1 MLKNYIKVAVRNIL
15 RHRGYS
21 FINITGLA
29 IGMAASMLILLY
41 VYNELSYDHF
51 HLKKDRIYRVVT
63 NATGPESPALM
74 KVSTNGWPLGR
85 VLRSEFPEF
94 ERVIHVRPWGAPVR
108 QGNDYF
114 YERTLFAEDG
124 FFDVFTFPFLE
135 GDPATA
141 LRDPYAAVITVSMKK
156 KYFGDSPALGR
167 AIVLG
172 DTFHITVAG
181 VMADVPARSHL
192 QFDILVSFATFT
204 RLDSDFD
211 KNGGWFNW
219 NMYNYALV
227 REGVDG
233 ADLGGKV
240 AGIYMSHAADV
251 FKSSGY
257 NCRVMLEPLG
267 DIYLD
272 SGYGNRLGPSG
283 SSSTVKVLLLAAC
296 FILLIAAINF
306 MNLST
311 ARSMLRAKEVGIR
324 KTVGSARS
332 SLVVQF
338 LAESFCTTAAAFV
351 IALVLVAVLI
361 PPFSTLIGK
370 EIDPAEISGPRWIGL
385 GVLFVV
391 LVGLLAGAYPAVVLS
406 GLRPVDVLKGRT
418 SSVSGGRRSRQV
430 LVIGQFA
437 IGCFLMIST
446 VIVLKQVRFMRS
458 EDLGFRKEQV
468 LVLDARKS
476 SWFPGNEVY
485 ETMKG
490 ELLGYQ
496 GILSASAAAATP
508 GRTGWRG
515 QVAWPEGKAK
525 DASVTIEFVPVDH
538 DYAATMGLKVIAGR
552 DFSRSFGTDPQ
563 HAFLVNETAVA
574 LMGWGTPASAVGKKL
589 STSGVDGTVVGV
601 VRDYHQHGL
610 QERIEPMALAIMPA
624 YQYFA
629 IRFDTPEAAGV
640 VTKALSVWKEHFR
653 AYPSGY
659 FFLDEDFDRQY
670 RSELRLAA
678 IAGIFA
684 GLAIFIACLG
694 LFGLA
699 AYMVDQRTKE
709 IGIRKVLGASI
720 TGVALMLSKEFARW
734 VVLANLLAWPL
745 SYYAMNGWLQDF
757 AYRTAFPFWAFPL
770 VGGLTLAIA
779 LVTVGYQSVRVARS
793 NPVASLRYE

>member
-1 MLKNYIKVAVRNIL
+1 MFRNYLKVAVRNIL

-29 IGMAASMLILLY
+29 IGMASCMLILLY
-41 VYNELSYDHF
+41 VYNELTFDHF

-74 KVSTNGWPLGR
+74 KVSTNGWPVGR

-108 QGNDYF
+108 QGDNYF
-114 YERTLFAEDG
+114 YEKSVFAEDG
-124 FFDVFTFPFLE
+124 FFDVFTFPLLE

-141 LRDPYAAVITVSMKK
+141 LREPYTAVITLSMKK
-156 KYFGDSPALGR
+156 KYFGDSPAVGR
-167 AIVLG
+167 SIVMG
-172 DTFHITVAG
+172 DTFHITVSG

-192 QFDILVSFATFT
+192 QFDILASFATFT
-204 RLDSDFD
+204 RLAPNFD
-211 KNGGWFNW
+211 KNTGWFDW

-227 REGVDG
+227 REGIDG
-233 ADLGGKV
+233 AALGAKV
-240 AGIYMSHAADV
+240 AGIYMSHAEEV

-257 NCRVMLEPLG
+257 NCTVVLQPLG

-283 SSSTVKVLLLAAC
+283 SASTVSVLLLAAC

-311 ARSMLRAKEVGIR
+311 ARSMMRGKEVGIR

-332 SLVVQF
+332 SLVLQF

-351 IALVLVAVLI
+351 IALVLVAVFI

-370 EIDPAEISGPRWIGL
+370 ELDTAEFLGARAVGL

-391 LVGLLAGAYPAVVLS
+391 LVGLLAGSYPAIVLS
-406 GLRPVDVLKGRT
+406 GLRPVDVLKGWK
-418 SSVSGGRRSRQV
+418 SSASGGRRLRQI

-437 IGCFLMIST
+437 ISCFLMIST
-446 VIVLKQVRFMRS
+446 VIVVKQLRFMRG

-476 SWFPGNEVY
+476 PWFPGNEVY
-485 ETMKG
+485 ETMKH

-496 GILSASAAAATP
+496 GIVSASAAFAFP

-515 QVAWPEGKAK
+515 QIAFPEGKPK
-525 DASVTIEFVPVDH
+525 DASVSIEFVPVDY
-538 DYAATMGLKVIAGR
+538 DYAATVGLTVIAGR

-563 HAFLVNETAVA
+563 NAFLVNETAVA
-574 LMGWGTPASAVGKKL
+574 LMGWGPPASAIGKKL
-589 STSGVDGTVVGV
+589 STSGIDGTVVGV

-610 QERIEPMALAIMPA
+610 QERVEPMALAILEA

-629 IRFDTPEAAGV
+629 IRFTTRQAADV
-640 VTKALSVWKEHFR
+640 VSEALSVWKENFR
-653 AYPSGY
+653 IAPSGY
-659 FFLDEDFDRQY
+659 FFLDEDFDAQY
-670 RSELRLAA
+670 RSEQRLAA
-678 IAGIFA
+678 IAGIFT

-699 AYMVDQRTKE
+699 AFMVERRTKE

-720 TGVALMLSKEFARW
+720 PRVALMLSKEFALW
-734 VVLANLLAWPL
+734 VVIANILAWPL
-745 SYYAMNGWLQDF
+745 AYYVMNAWLQDF
-757 AYRTAFPFWAFPL
+757 AYRTAFPLWAFPL
-770 VGGLTLAIA
+770 VGVLTLAVA
-779 LVTVGYQSVRVARS
+779 LVTVSYQSVRVARS
-793 NPVASLRYE
+793 NPVESLRYE